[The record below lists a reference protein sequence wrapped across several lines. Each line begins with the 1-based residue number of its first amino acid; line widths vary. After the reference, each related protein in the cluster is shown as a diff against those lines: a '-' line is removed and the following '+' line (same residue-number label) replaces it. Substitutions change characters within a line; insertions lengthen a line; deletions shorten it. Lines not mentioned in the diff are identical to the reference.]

1 MPPLPETSRGL
12 TSLSNKL
19 RSDWPFAAG
28 NRSYYYGWVIAVV
41 STLGFLMS
49 IPGQTMGMAV
59 FADEFIVAFDLS
71 RTELATAYLIG
82 TMTSAFFL
90 TRAGRWYDRLGA
102 RVLIVAASAGL
113 ALTLLMLGVVD
124 WVSQALATLSGLSG
138 SLFSFVLVTLCYF
151 GVRFSGQGVLT
162 SASRNVLV
170 VWFERRRG
178 LVSGV
183 RGVFVSLGFSIAP
196 VVLAL
201 LIDSLGWRAGL
212 WAMAAAVGLGFGALA
227 LLTLRD
233 SPSVCGLP
241 VDGRH
246 SDSSQQEKDA
256 LSQSYGLAE
265 VRRNPV
271 FWMYSLALSMHAMFG
286 TAVTFH
292 IAAIF
297 AEVGRSRTE
306 AFAYFVPSAIV
317 SVCVNLSAS
326 ALSDYT
332 RLKPFLI
339 LMLSAF
345 LLGAYGLTTLENS
358 TGYWMLV
365 LGFGAGGGLWGVL
378 SNLVFVR
385 QFGLLHLGEISGL
398 NTAITVLASALGPV
412 VFSLAHDIFGDFRSA
427 AQGCMAVL
435 ACLIIASVVL
445 KQPLDKKPGFQN
457 A

>member
-1 MPPLPETSRGL
+1 M
-12 TSLSNKL
+12 TSLGNKL
-19 RSDWPFAAG
+19 NADWPFAAG
-28 NRSYYYGWVIAVV
+28 KQPYFYGWVIAVV

-59 FADEFIVAFDLS
+59 FADEFIAAFDLS

-82 TMTSAFFL
+82 TMGSAFFL
-90 TRAGRWYDRLGA
+90 TRAGRWYDMLGA
-102 RVLIVAASAGL
+102 RVLMVAASLGL
-113 ALTLLMLGVVD
+113 AVTLLIIGVVD
-124 WVSQALATLSGLSG
+124 WVSSQLAVVSGLDLSV
-138 SLFSFVLVTLCYF
+138 FSFVLITLCYF
-151 GVRFSGQGVLT
+151 GVRFTGQGVLT
-162 SASRNVLV
+162 SASRNVLL

-196 VVLAL
+196 IVLAL
-201 LIDSLGWRAGL
+201 LIDTFGWRGGL
-212 WAMAAAVGLGFGALA
+212 WVMAAAVGLGFGAIA
-227 LLTLRD
+227 LLMVRD
-233 SPSVCGLP
+233 SPSVCGLK
-241 VDGRH
+241 VDGLR
-246 SDSSQQEKDA
+246 SDSTDQAVDEVQPSQ
-256 LSQSYGLAE
+256 GLAE

-332 RLKPFLI
+332 RLKPFLVV
-339 LMLSAF
+339 MLCAF
-345 LLGAYGLTTLENS
+345 LLGAYGLATLEQTS
-358 TGYWMLV
+358 GYWMLV

-385 QFGLLHLGEISGL
+385 QFGILHLGEISGL
-398 NTAITVLASALGPV
+398 NTSITVLSSAIGPV
-412 VFSLAHDIFGDFRSA
+412 VFSLANDFVGDFRSA
-427 AQGCMAVL
+427 AL
-435 ACLIIASVVL
+435 ACMVPLAGLLVASVL
-445 KQPLDKKPGFQN
+445 LQQPLDKKPNSQT

>member
-1 MPPLPETSRGL
+1 M
-12 TSLSNKL
+12 TSLGNKL
-19 RSDWPFAAG
+19 RADWPFAAG
-28 NRSYYYGWVIAVV
+28 KQPYFYGWVIAVV

-59 FADEFIVAFDLS
+59 FADEFITAFHLT

-82 TMTSAFFL
+82 TMGSAFFL
-90 TRAGRWYDRLGA
+90 TRAGRWYDMLGA
-102 RVLIVAASAGL
+102 RLLIVAASLGL
-113 ALTLLMLGVVD
+113 AVTLLIIGMVD
-124 WVSQALATLSGLSG
+124 WVSTKLASLSGLDISV
-138 SLFSFVLVTLCYF
+138 FSFVLITICYF
-151 GVRFSGQGVLT
+151 GVRFTGQGVLT
-162 SASRNVLV
+162 SASRNVLL

-201 LIDSLGWRAGL
+201 LIDTFGWRGAL
-212 WAMAAAVGLGFGALA
+212 WAMAVAVGLGFGAIA
-227 LLTLRD
+227 LLVVRD
-233 SPSVCGLP
+233 SPSACGLR
-241 VDGRH
+241 VDGEPPDTVDLAVDELPRSH
-246 SDSSQQEKDA
+246 
-256 LSQSYGLAE
+256 GLAE

-332 RLKPFLI
+332 RLKPFLV
-339 LMLSAF
+339 LMLCAF
-345 LLGAYGLTTLENS
+345 LLGAYGLTTLDQAS
-358 TGYWMLV
+358 GYWMLV
-365 LGFGAGGGLWGVL
+365 IGFGTGGGLWGVL

-385 QFGLLHLGEISGL
+385 QFGVLHLGEISGL
-398 NTAITVLASALGPV
+398 NTSITVLASAIGPV
-412 VFSLAHDIFGDFRSA
+412 LFSLANDVFGDFRSA
-427 AQGCMAVL
+427 AFACIPPLCCLLVAAVFL
-435 ACLIIASVVL
+435 R
-445 KQPLDKKPGFQN
+445 QPLDKNPRDGRL
-457 A
+457 